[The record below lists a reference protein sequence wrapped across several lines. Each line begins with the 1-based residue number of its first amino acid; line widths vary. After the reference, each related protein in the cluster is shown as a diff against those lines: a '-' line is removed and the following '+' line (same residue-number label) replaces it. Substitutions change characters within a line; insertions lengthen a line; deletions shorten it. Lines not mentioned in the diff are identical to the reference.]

1 MKKRIAL
8 FPGSFDPF
16 TKGHE
21 DIVLRSLNLF
31 DELHVVIGHNT
42 YKKRHFDI
50 QWMIGRLKTLFEKY
64 ENIKVDT
71 YNELTA
77 EYAKKKNAGYILRG
91 LRNTTDFEFENSIA
105 QINNDLCP
113 NLETIFLITSP
124 KFAYI
129 SSTVIREVH
138 SYGGDISKYLPYKI

>member
-1 MKKRIAL
+1 MKKKIAL

-31 DELHVVIGHNT
+31 DELYVVIGRNT

-50 QWMIGRLKTLFEKY
+50 RWMTDKLKELFKEY
-64 ENIKVDT
+64 DSIKVGT
-71 YNELTA
+71 YDELTA
-77 EYAKKKNAGYILRG
+77 DYAKKKNASYILRG

-124 KFAYI
+124 EFAYI
-129 SSTVIREVH
+129 SSSVIREVH
-138 SYGGDISKYLPYKI
+138 SYGGDISKYLPYEI